1 MKTAQETAELPE
13 LSLLDFES
21 ACKTVLDF
29 LHQRLGFG
37 LWMITRKV
45 GDKWM
50 VLQADNHVYPIK
62 QGDVFKW
69 NETLCAVMMRGE
81 GPRIV
86 PDTDQFPVY
95 AKAGLNKKLPIKAY
109 IGVPLTDSEGNLFG
123 TLCAFDPD
131 AQSETIVMERQLIE
145 LLAAL
150 LSSILKLELSATDA
164 QRRTERLEMA
174 AGIDPLTQLSTRSV
188 WEQVL
193 TKEEERC
200 LRYGHSA
207 AILVVDVNGLST
219 VNQTQ
224 GKKAG
229 DELLKRVGEALSGVM
244 REVDL
249 VARLSD
255 DEFAVLAVECN
266 DVGSRALLKR
276 LRQTMKKRQLDVS
289 IGIAVRHTTGGL
301 TTAQQMAERRM
312 YEEKRMHG

>member
-1 MKTAQETAELPE
+1 MTTTQETAELPE

-21 ACKTVLDF
+21 ACKTVLEF
-29 LHQRLGFG
+29 LHKRLGFG

-45 GDKWM
+45 GDKWT
-50 VLQADNHVYPIK
+50 VLQADNHVYNIK
-62 QGDVFKW
+62 PGDVFKW
-69 NETLCAVMMRGE
+69 NDTLCAAMTKGE

-95 AKAGLNKKLPIKAY
+95 AKAALHKKLPIKAY
-109 IGVPLTDSEGNLFG
+109 IGVPLTDGEGNLFG
-123 TLCAFDPD
+123 TLCALDPD

-164 QRRTERLEMA
+164 QRRSERLELA
-174 AGIDPLTQLSTRSV
+174 AGIDPVTQLSTRQV
-188 WEQVL
+188 WDQVL

-207 AILVVDVNGLST
+207 AILMVDVNGLNT

-229 DELLKRVGEALSGVM
+229 DELLKKVGEALSAVM

-249 VARLSD
+249 VARLSE

-266 DVGSRALLKR
+266 DLGSRALLKR
-276 LRQTMKKRQLDVS
+276 VRQTLKKRQLDVS
-289 IGIAVRHTTGGL
+289 IGIAIRHATGGL
-301 TTAQQMAERRM
+301 ATAQEMAERRM
-312 YEEKRMHG
+312 YEEKRMH